1 MFIHTETTPNP
12 NAVKFMPGSD
22 VSPNRT
28 FDFRTPEE
36 AILISPL
43 AKMLFEIGD
52 VTGVYLGKD
61 FVSVTKDDS
70 SDWSLVKPRVLAVIM
85 DHAMSGLQVI
95 DENEVE
101 MHHSASLENDPVILQ
116 INEILDSRI
125 RPAVANDGGDIVFD
139 RFEDGILYLHM
150 RGACAGC
157 PSAAMTLKQGVE
169 NMMKHFVPEVQEVR
183 QVL

>member
-1 MFIHTETTPNP
+1 MFIQTEVTPNP
-12 NAVKFMPGSD
+12 NAVKFLPGGD
-22 VSPNRT
+22 VSPARS

-36 AILISPL
+36 AVTASPL

-52 VTGVYLGKD
+52 VTGVYLGHN
-61 FVSVTKDDS
+61 FISVTKDETANWND
-70 SDWSLVKPRVLAVIM
+70 LKQRVLAVIM
-85 DHAMSGLQVI
+85 DHALSGLPMVEEKAVS
-95 DENEVE
+95 ENNDDTAQ
-101 MHHSASLENDPVILQ
+101 SDPVIAQ
-116 INEILDSRI
+116 IIEVLDQRV

-157 PSAAMTLKQGVE
+157 PSATMTLKQGIE

-183 QVL
+183 QIL